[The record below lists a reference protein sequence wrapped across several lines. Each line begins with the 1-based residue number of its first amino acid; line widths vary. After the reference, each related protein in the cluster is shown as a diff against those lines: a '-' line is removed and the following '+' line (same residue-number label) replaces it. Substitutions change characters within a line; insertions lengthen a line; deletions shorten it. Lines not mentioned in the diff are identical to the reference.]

1 MSEVGECN
9 EGDEGNEDKRDD
21 TSLSAGQAVD
31 LISDV
36 DKLRMLA
43 KFAVNE
49 PVRLTE
55 QGRDVMIALA
65 DEVERLRQREDEAML
80 AAKERALA
88 SGRKGGSVGSSG
100 FTDDVDDLVALL
112 SGGVG
117 ENVVD
122 KKTTSASKTAKP
134 SLPAGQQSK
143 VESSLADSELDPKR
157 AVPQSDPFGD
167 HPRLAD
173 SSKPLEITPEW
184 LVARLMAKQVPSP
197 SPHNPAD
204 HFVRDYHRATEMV
217 TLVLA
222 PTGHLWLVALEIE
235 YKGDKKSGVVN
246 IPPARWQI
254 GPVKYTRD
262 IERVLVALQLEPA
275 KPKFV
280 LPVDGGVAERV
291 SEFVEE
297 VALAG
302 W

>member
-1 MSEVGECN
+1 MSDGA
-9 EGDEGNEDKRDD
+9 EGNEDKRDD
-21 TSLSAGQAVD
+21 TSLPTGQAVD

-65 DEVERLRQREDEAML
+65 DEVERLRQREEESRL

-88 SGRKGGSVGSSG
+88 SERKGGSGEAAEDSG
-100 FTDDVDDLVALL
+100 DEVDDLAALL
-112 SGGVG
+112 GGGFGSGGG
-117 ENVVD
+117 NEAA
-122 KKTTSASKTAKP
+122 KKTAKP

-143 VESSLADSELDPKR
+143 TESSLSNSELDPKT
-157 AVPQSDPFGD
+157 ATPQSDPFGD
-167 HPRLAD
+167 NPRLAD
-173 SSKPLEITPEW
+173 SSKPLGITPEW
-184 LVARLMAKQVPSP
+184 LIARLMAKQIPSP

-262 IERVLVALQLEPA
+262 IERILVALQLEPA

-280 LPVDGGVAERV
+280 LPGDGGVAERV